1 MMRRRK
7 LLRAVA
13 GGLCVA
19 AVRTRAQPAGRVPVV
34 GFLAVGGMESLAQ
47 FRDAMRDFGHVEGR
61 TYLIVP
67 RSSEGRPETLPGLAA
82 ELVRLNVDVLYAS
95 GPAAVKAAK
104 SATGIISIVALDLET
119 DPVATGLVRSL
130 GRPGGNITGLFLDQ
144 PTLAGKWL
152 ELLGQ
157 AAPGR
162 KRVGVLWDATT
173 GTAQLAA
180 ARSAAQRLGI
190 ELQILEIRAEDEL
203 DKALRSA
210 LVGNVQA
217 IMVLSSPLASTNS
230 KRIAEFA
237 TQHRL
242 PGISLFRTFAD
253 SGGLLSYGP
262 DLLVFRRFAATYVE
276 RILKGAKPAD
286 LPIQQPSTFELV
298 INLKTAKALGLTIP
312 QSLLLRA
319 DEVIE

>member
-34 GFLAVGGMESLAQ
+34 GFLFVGSMETLAQ

-67 RSSEGRPETLPGLAA
+67 RSSEGRPEKLPGLAA

-104 SATGIISIVALDLET
+104 SATGIISIVAFDLET

-130 GRPGGNITGLFLDQ
+130 GRPGGNITGLFLNQ
-144 PTLAGKWL
+144 PTLAGKLL

-217 IMVLSSPLASTNS
+217 IMVLSSPLAGTYS
-230 KRIAEFA
+230 KRFAEFA

-242 PGISLFRTFAD
+242 PSISLFRTFAD
-253 SGGLLSYGP
+253 RGGLLSYGP
-262 DLLVFRRFAATYVE
+262 DLLAFRRFAATYVE

-286 LPIQQPSTFELV
+286 LPIQQPFKFELV
-298 INLKTAKALGLTIP
+298 VNLKTAKSLGLTIP

-319 DEVIE
+319 DEVIQ